1 MAESTTETPVL
12 DLLAN
17 MTANSM
23 AASSL
28 DPETLMLVRIA
39 ALVAVDAPLFS
50 YVMNLEVA
58 SELDID
64 PERIRGVLAAVAP
77 IVGTP
82 RVASATGKLVEALAV
97 EIEIAEFEEEEGEE
111 GEEAEEPTDEYEEEE
126 GEEAKEQTEED
137 EEEEGEEAE
146 EPTDEYEEEEGE
158 EAEEPTDEY
167 EEEEGEEAEEPTDEY
182 EEEEASRDKQPEE
195 PVARSPRRRRS
206 ASPASR
212 RRG

>member
-1 MAESTTETPVL
+1 MAESTSETPVL

-17 MTANSM
+17 MTADSV

-82 RVASATGKLVEALAV
+82 RVASATGKIVEALAV
-97 EIEIAEFEEEEGEE
+97 EIEIAEFEELDDEVESDEVE
-111 GEEAEEPTDEYEEEE
+111 SAEMD
-126 GEEAKEQTEED
+126 
-137 EEEEGEEAE
+137 
-146 EPTDEYEEEEGE
+146 
-158 EAEEPTDEY
+158 
-167 EEEEGEEAEEPTDEY
+167 
-182 EEEEASRDKQPEE
+182 
-195 PVARSPRRRRS
+195 
-206 ASPASR
+206 
-212 RRG
+212 RG